1 MRRAQNRS
9 FRKNLRVLSIMRRS
23 ASISS
28 RATGGAET
36 TGDGR
41 VISDPAVECWLLT
54 GRGPASASLS
64 AASPLPE
71 RRCGPPVPDD
81 ISATS
86 ALNFG
91 RLAEGSG
98 CKAFSKVEPIQHPV
112 DRVARYTQQ
121 LGRAM
126 AITLGRLQCTDQ
138 REFRCFADYGIERVG
153 PILRGR
159 YCAGLS

>member
-1 MRRAQNRS
+1 MLAALRGGDQRARRDRQLPLCRS
-9 FRKNLRVLSIMRRS
+9 
-23 ASISS
+23 
-28 RATGGAET
+28 
-36 TGDGR
+36 DGVAR
-41 VISDPAVECWLLT
+41 
-54 GRGPASASLS
+54 
-64 AASPLPE
+64 
-71 RRCGPPVPDD
+71 PVPDD

-98 CKAFSKVEPIQHPV
+98 CKALSQVEPIQHPV
-112 DRVARYTQQ
+112 DRVAGYTQQ
-121 LGRAM
+121 LCRAM

-138 REFRCFADYGIERVG
+138 RELRCFADYGIERVG